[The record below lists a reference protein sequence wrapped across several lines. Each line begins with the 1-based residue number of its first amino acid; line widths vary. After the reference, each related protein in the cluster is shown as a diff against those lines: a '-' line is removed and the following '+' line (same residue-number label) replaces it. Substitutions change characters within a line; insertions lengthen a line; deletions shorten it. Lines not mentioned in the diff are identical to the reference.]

1 LSLIAAGLVNLV
13 AGFMGLFPGM
23 FEASATSAGTS
34 DAGSIDLVTL
44 VGTPYGRYA
53 LAHLAGAGLQLG
65 GGSWIRLL
73 AEPPFTHSLAVL
85 CFLSLSLEAW
95 GWALKGSLTALSGP
109 GLAAAVLTAMVYGR
123 ALRARAAA

>member
-1 LSLIAAGLVNLV
+1 
-13 AGFMGLFPGM
+13 
-23 FEASATSAGTS
+23 
-34 DAGSIDLVTL
+34 
-44 VGTPYGRYA
+44 
-53 LAHLAGAGLQLG
+53 
-65 GGSWIRLL
+65 LL